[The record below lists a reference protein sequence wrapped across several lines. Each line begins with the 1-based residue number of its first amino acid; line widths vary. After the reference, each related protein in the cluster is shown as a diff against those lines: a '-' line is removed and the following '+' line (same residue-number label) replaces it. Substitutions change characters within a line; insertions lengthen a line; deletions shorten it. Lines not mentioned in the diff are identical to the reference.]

1 MIRQVAGP
9 LSRADLETLL
19 EIISLA
25 LKVNSGEELKRLWP
39 RVAEFAQLEGAIF
52 GVSKNQTKEAQVQF
66 DIVTFGI
73 GKEWVTAYRQSQSIA
88 QDPIVLAAL
97 QSNHPISWNS
107 AAKVAINN
115 DKKAF
120 RENIFRKHALSAGLQ
135 YGYIYCMRSNYVA
148 QVLSVTAVTTGKRPI
163 SEYQGLLLD
172 ILLPHLNE
180 ILIRQGFTASPLLSE
195 RETEVLRW
203 ATAGKSNWE
212 AAKILNISE
221 RTVKFHLR
229 NIYRKLEVNNRSQ
242 AVAEA
247 MRMGVVDLQ

>member
-1 MIRQVAGP
+1 LTRHAAGP
-9 LSRADLETLL
+9 LSKADLETLL

-25 LKVNSGEELKRLWP
+25 LRVNSGDQLKLLWP
-39 RVAEFAQLEGAIF
+39 RIAEFAQIEGLIF

-66 DIVTFGI
+66 DMVTFGI
-73 GKEWVTAYRQSQSIA
+73 GTDWVNAYRQSQSVA
-88 QDPIVLAAL
+88 KDPIVLAAL
-97 QSNHPISWNS
+97 ESKHPISWNS

-115 DKKAF
+115 DRKAF
-120 RENIFRKHALSAGLQ
+120 RDSVFRQHALSAGLE
-135 YGYIYCMRSNYVA
+135 YGHIVCMRSNYVA

-163 SEYQGLLLD
+163 SQYQGLLLN

-180 ILIRQGFTASPLLSE
+180 ILIRQGFTVSPLLSE

-203 ATAGKSNWE
+203 ATDGKSNWE